1 MTPEQAALLRKAR
14 KSLRGAH
21 VLADQE
27 FLYDFAVSRAYY
39 AMFYVAEAFLLED
52 GLAFSKHSAV
62 IAAFGERFAKT
73 GRVPAEF
80 HRYLLD
86 GQDRRN
92 AGDYGLGPELSR
104 TDADEQ
110 IARAE
115 QFLDLAERLLG
126 PIPPSEAP
134 EVESSQSDDQ

>member
-1 MTPEQAALLRKAR
+1 VKPEQAALLRKAR
-14 KSLRGAH
+14 QSLRGAR
-21 VLADQE
+21 VLAYQE
-27 FLYDFAVSRAYY
+27 LLYDFAVSRAYY
-39 AMFYVAEAFLLED
+39 VMFYAAEAFLLED

-86 GQDRRN
+86 GEDRRN
-92 AGDYGLGPELSR
+92 SGDYGLGPGLSR
-104 TDADEQ
+104 ADADEQ

-115 QFLDLAERLLG
+115 RFIDLVERLLS
-126 PIPPSEAP
+126 PNPPDEGTESETSVRDH
-134 EVESSQSDDQ
+134 E

>member
-1 MTPEQAALLRKAR
+1 MTPEQAALLLKAR

-73 GRVPAEF
+73 GRVPVEF

-86 GQDRRN
+86 GEDRRN
-92 AGDYGLGPELSR
+92 MGDYGLGLELSR
-104 TDADEQ
+104 ADADEQ

-126 PIPPSEAP
+126 PVPPSEAP
-134 EVESSQSDDQ
+134 ESESSQSDDE